1 VLTVAFA
8 SYIHSSFDILLGVST
23 LPVQPGIGIR
33 SVPSLLYSILKDAG
47 TLALLWYVL
56 RRSQRFFRDLG
67 LCWTSRDVAIALPL
81 TIGALLAFRFSQA
94 ITFSFVNSYSG
105 HFPQVADLGGLIYGA
120 STSMANVLD
129 EFVNG
134 FFEELIVRGYLMTEI
149 KRLTGSIFF
158 AVLCSVGVQISYH
171 FYQGGPLAIS
181 HIGTFMLFAVFYA
194 KTNRILPPIL
204 AHSAIDLNSF
214 LNYALRNT

>member
-1 VLTVAFA
+1 
-8 SYIHSSFDILLGVST
+8 
-23 LPVQPGIGIR
+23 
-33 SVPSLLYSILKDAG
+33 
-47 TLALLWYVL
+47 
-56 RRSQRFFRDLG
+56 
-67 LCWTSRDVAIALPL
+67 
-81 TIGALLAFRFSQA
+81 
-94 ITFSFVNSYSG
+94 
-105 HFPQVADLGGLIYGA
+105 VADLGGLIYGA